1 MKKTEA
7 KDYVYIGVDVSKEK
21 LDAYRPSTKKNETF
35 SNQEADIET
44 FCKSLKRSKAPVMV
58 VVEGTGGYESLLVRM
73 LTKHKVTVAVVNAR
87 QVRDFANGIGM
98 NAKTD
103 PIDAYVIHRFAEVV
117 KPSPKAMVSEQEQK
131 HSALVTRRAQV
142 IDLITQE
149 SNRLKQCWDERS
161 KESIRKTLEFLRN
174 EAKAID
180 KELQAMLALDE
191 ANKRKLEIL
200 DSVKGVGA
208 VTQSMI
214 ISKLPEL
221 GKLNRGQI
229 AKLAGVAPINRDSG
243 TKEGKRFISGGRSY
257 VRRILYMA
265 TLSAIRYNA
274 TIRAFYH
281 QLKSRG
287 KLSKVAM
294 VACMR
299 KLLTILNLM
308 IKTDQVWQT
317 K

>member
-1 MKKTEA
+1 
-7 KDYVYIGVDVSKEK
+7 
-21 LDAYRPSTKKNETF
+21 
-35 SNQEADIET
+35 
-44 FCKSLKRSKAPVMV
+44 
-58 VVEGTGGYESLLVRM
+58 
-73 LTKHKVTVAVVNAR
+73 
-87 QVRDFANGIGM
+87 
-98 NAKTD
+98 
-103 PIDAYVIHRFAEVV
+103 
-117 KPSPKAMVSEQEQK
+117 
-131 HSALVTRRAQV
+131 
-142 IDLITQE
+142 
-149 SNRLKQCWDERS
+149 
-161 KESIRKTLEFLRN
+161 
-174 EAKAID
+174 
-180 KELQAMLALDE
+180 MLALDE